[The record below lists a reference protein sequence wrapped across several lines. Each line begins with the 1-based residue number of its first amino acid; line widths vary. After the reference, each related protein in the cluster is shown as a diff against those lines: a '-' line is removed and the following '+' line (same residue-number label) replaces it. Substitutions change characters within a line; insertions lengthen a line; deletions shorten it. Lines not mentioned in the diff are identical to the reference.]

1 VTNPWPDLL
10 QRRDI
15 LGHARTRLGAAACS
29 MALLDGEALRH
40 VLAVGPRDRRA
51 DALGAPRG

>member
-15 LGHARTRLGAAACS
+15 LAHARTRLGAAACS
-29 MALLDGEALRH
+29 MVLLDGEALRY
-40 VLAVGPRDRRA
+40 VVAVGPRDGRG
-51 DALGAPRG
+51 DAPGAPAA